1 MNHNFVRDSTGLYT
15 TVQPVTPDDIVE
27 MSENIL
33 RKRIEDRGPA
43 FCNPK
48 LAAQWMVAKM
58 SLLEHE
64 VFSVLFLDNQ
74 HKYLA
79 FEEMFRGSLT
89 HAEVHPREIVKR
101 ALFHNA
107 AAVFLV
113 HNHPSGNP
121 EPSSA
126 DIELTKRLKSALSIM
141 EIRILDHFV
150 VGGSTATSMNELNL
164 I

>member
-1 MNHNFVRDSTGLYT
+1 MTHNFVRDSTGLYT
-15 TVQPVTPDDIVE
+15 TKMPVTPEDIVE
-27 MSENIL
+27 MSESIL
-33 RKRIEDRGPA
+33 RKRIENRGPA

-48 LAAQWMVAKM
+48 LASQWMVSKM
-58 SLLEHE
+58 SILEHE

-79 FEEMFRGSLT
+79 FEEMFRGSLAHT
-89 HAEVHPREIVKR
+89 DVYPREIIKR

-107 AAVFLV
+107 AAVILV
-113 HNHPSGNP
+113 HNHPSGNT

-126 DIELTKRLKSALSIM
+126 DIELTQRLKSALAIV
-141 EIRILDHFV
+141 EIRILDHFI
-150 VGGSTATSMNELNL
+150 VGGSTAVSMKELNL